1 MLSVLKD
8 KTINFEIIIDI
19 DYKAMDKLDK
29 DERLKK
35 ITEMKQVILLTKDC
49 LNTAIKTNKSFIKTQ
64 ILFNIIFLLLAAV
77 CVWFEILIAGLMSV
91 GFFLFSIKIIIN
103 GQKTIEYDKKILEYV
118 IEKEKELDEYI
129 EGCGGNGF

>member
-8 KTINFEIIIDI
+8 KTINFEIRIDI

-49 LNTAIKTNKSFIKTQ
+49 LNTAIKTNKSFIKRQ

-91 GFFLFSIKIIIN
+91 GFFLFSIKSIIN
-103 GQKTIEYDKKILEYV
+103 GQNTIEYDKKILEYV

-129 EGCGGNGF
+129 EGWRK

>member
-8 KTINFEIIIDI
+8 KTINFEIRIDI

-91 GFFLFSIKIIIN
+91 GFFLFSI
-103 GQKTIEYDKKILEYV
+103 
-118 IEKEKELDEYI
+118 
-129 EGCGGNGF
+129 

>member
-8 KTINFEIIIDI
+8 KTINFEIRIDI

-91 GFFLFSIKIIIN
+91 VFFLFSIKSIIN
-103 GQKTIEYDKKILEYV
+103 DQKTIEYDKKILEYV

>member
-8 KTINFEIIIDI
+8 KTINFEIRIDI

-29 DERLKK
+29 DARLKK

-91 GFFLFSIKIIIN
+91 VFFLFSIKSIIN
-103 GQKTIEYDKKILEYV
+103 DQKTIEYDKKILEYV

>member
-91 GFFLFSIKIIIN
+91 GFFLFSIKSIIN
-103 GQKTIEYDKKILEYV
+103 GQNTIEYDKKILEYV

-129 EGCGGNGF
+129 EGCGGNSF

>member
-8 KTINFEIIIDI
+8 KTINFEIRIDI

-91 GFFLFSIKIIIN
+91 GFFLFSIKSIIN
-103 GQKTIEYDKKILEYV
+103 GQNTIEYDKKILEYV

-129 EGCGGNGF
+129 EGWRK